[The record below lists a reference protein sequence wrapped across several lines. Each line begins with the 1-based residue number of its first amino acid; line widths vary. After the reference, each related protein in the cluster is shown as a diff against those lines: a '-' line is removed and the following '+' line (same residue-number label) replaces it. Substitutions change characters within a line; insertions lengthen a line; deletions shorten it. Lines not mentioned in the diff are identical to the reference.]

1 MASFVIEGGQRLHG
15 EITPQGAKNEVLQVL
30 CAVLLTAEEVV
41 VNNVPDILDVNNL
54 IQLLRD
60 MGVKV
65 AKLGLSTYSFKAD
78 RVDLDYLQSDLY
90 TIILFFKG
98 EELVF
103 NFFWHTIRITD
114 FGNRFILSPSGEVF
128 RI

>member
-78 RVDLDYLQSDLY
+78 RVDLDYLQSENTVL
-90 TIILFFKG
+90 
-98 EELVF
+98 
-103 NFFWHTIRITD
+103 
-114 FGNRFILSPSGEVF
+114 
-128 RI
+128 